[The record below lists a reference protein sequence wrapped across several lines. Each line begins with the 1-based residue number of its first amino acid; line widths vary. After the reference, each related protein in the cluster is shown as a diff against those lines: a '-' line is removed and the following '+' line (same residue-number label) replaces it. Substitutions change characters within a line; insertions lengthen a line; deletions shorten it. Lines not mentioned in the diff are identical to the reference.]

1 MNKKTR
7 KTIIVSQAF
16 FAVMYTLM
24 KYMWIGFSNLD
35 GYEILGNIISMTII
49 STFIIGWSV
58 LIFGGINSIKVKE
71 DKPKKAQVNKEP
83 QKA

>member
-7 KTIIVSQAF
+7 KTIVVSQVF

-24 KYMWIGFSNLD
+24 KYMWIGFANLD
-35 GYEILGNIISMTII
+35 SKEIISNMI
-49 STFIIGWSV
+49 SMILISVFIIGWSI
-58 LIFGGINSIKVKE
+58 LILGGVDNLRVKE
-71 DKPKKAQVNKEP
+71 DTPKKEHDKKEP